1 MKHNGRTASHGHDGV
16 CRAISSAAA
25 TDLLVTDQ
33 SRSRYQRISGRFQR
47 PKGVDQDPSLDGQC
61 YGVARENQGICEEVW
76 QVILHERSAKY
87 SPSYLYSLRNYY
99 HEDRSSTTAT

>member
-1 MKHNGRTASHGHDGV
+1 MAMMDFVARFQALQLRNS
-16 CRAISSAAA
+16 
-25 TDLLVTDQ
+25 DLLVTDQ

-47 PKGVDQDPSLDGQC
+47 PKGADQDPSLDGQC
-61 YGVARENQGICEEVW
+61 YSVARENQGICEEVW

-87 SPSYLYSLRNYY
+87 SSSYLYSLRNYY